1 VATAIQDSF
10 LLKCEGSLTLANSAA
25 TREHLLQALD
35 RNQNV
40 FIDTADASEI
50 DITFVQLLVSA
61 RKSATALGKQ
71 VYLSAPNDSDGIAVL
86 ARANVMADDVP
97 ARKDAPAPA
106 NASPAEISKIEDVDP
121 TALITLINEIGEV
134 AVGQSLSVFFTQMA
148 ARIET
153 LRGLSEDAKL
163 AEIRRELHPLK
174 GAAGTFGLKG
184 ISAEVVDLER
194 KVGTLGAGG
203 YGAALDR
210 LTSALENARAILR
223 SVLAKASS

>member
-1 VATAIQDSF
+1 MATAVQDPF
-10 LLKCEGSLTLANSAA
+10 LLRCEGSLTLASVA
-25 TREHLLQALD
+25 TTRQQLLRAIE

-40 FIDTADASEI
+40 FIDTTDAGEI

-71 VYLSAPNDSDGIAVL
+71 VYLSAPNNSDSIAVL
-86 ARANVMADDVP
+86 ARANVMADDLP
-97 ARKDAPAPA
+97 ARKDAPAPVD
-106 NASPAEISKIEDVDP
+106 ASPAAISRIEDVDP

-194 KVGTLGAGG
+194 KVGTLGAGS

-210 LTSALENARAILR
+210 LTAALENARAILR
-223 SVLAKASS
+223 SVLAKATS

>member
-1 VATAIQDSF
+1 
-10 LLKCEGSLTLANSAA
+10 
-25 TREHLLQALD
+25 
-35 RNQNV
+35 
-40 FIDTADASEI
+40 
-50 DITFVQLLVSA
+50 
-61 RKSATALGKQ
+61 
-71 VYLSAPNDSDGIAVL
+71 
-86 ARANVMADDVP
+86 MADDVP
-97 ARKDAPAPA
+97 ARKVAPVPFNAGPA
-106 NASPAEISKIEDVDP
+106 ANSRIEDVDP

-163 AEIRRELHPLK
+163 PEIRRELHPLK

-194 KVGTLGAGG
+194 KIGTLGASG
-203 YGAALDR
+203 YSAALDR
-210 LTSALENARAILR
+210 LASALENARAILR